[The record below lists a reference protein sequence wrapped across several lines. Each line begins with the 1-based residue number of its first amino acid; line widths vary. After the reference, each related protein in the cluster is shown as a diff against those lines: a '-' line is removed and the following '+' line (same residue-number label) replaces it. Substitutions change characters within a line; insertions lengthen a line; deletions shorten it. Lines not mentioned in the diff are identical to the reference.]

1 MRFVSE
7 DVWEASS
14 WGEGGGE
21 GGREEGS
28 EGEREG
34 EREEEEGSESV
45 GRKERLTDSECIG
58 GIASGLTLEQVEEE
72 GVF

>member
-1 MRFVSE
+1 MRE
-7 DVWEASS
+7 RGKER
-14 WGEGGGE
+14 
-21 GGREEGS
+21 GRRKKEV
-28 EGEREG
+28 
-34 EREEEEGSESV
+34 SV